1 MPTQRQCR
9 VNELLRQEISRIILQ
24 DLPHTDLGFVTVTG
38 AEVSPDLCHAQ
49 IYVSVLGEKEKG
61 IQTITRL
68 QGQVGRTIRGKL
80 AERIVLRY
88 IPELHFQLDE
98 TARHA
103 QHIEMLLARLAQERA
118 ADEQAASLPIQQDE
132 ETDESQS

>member
-1 MPTQRQCR
+1 MPTQRQRR
-9 VNELLRQEISRIILQ
+9 VNELLRQEIGRIILE

-38 AEVSPDLCHAQ
+38 AEVSPDLRHAQ
-49 IYVSVLGEKEKG
+49 IYVSVLGEEEKG
-61 IQTITRL
+61 IETITRL
-68 QGQVGRTIRGKL
+68 QSRVGRTIRSKL

-103 QHIEMLLARLAQERA
+103 QHIEMLLGRLAQERA
-118 ADEQAASLPIQQDE
+118 ADKQAAFPPIQQDE